1 MVYQVLSK
9 VYLYGMKTE
18 KTSLHRYFEN
28 IPDYRISRNKKHLL
42 SDVIILSILAVICGA
57 ESWNSIEE
65 FGKTK
70 IDFLRTF
77 LKLPNG
83 IPSHDT
89 IHRVFSNLRPKVFEE
104 LFVKWVEDIKDDSIK
119 KEVISIDGKCIR
131 GSKDSF
137 HRQSPIHMVSAW
149 ASENELVLGQ
159 IKVDKKSNEITAI
172 PQLLK
177 LLDIE
182 GSVITI
188 DAMGTQTHIAE
199 MIVENKADYI
209 LAVKANHLELLEQ
222 VQGRFGQQSPCS
234 VDCVMEK
241 GHGRIETRTC
251 EVITNLDFVDNR
263 IFWKGLKSI
272 VKITSSREI
281 NQKKT
286 TEVRYYMSSLEA
298 SSAEFNR
305 FIRQHWGIEN
315 KLHWSLDMVFD
326 EDRQRKRSKNAANN
340 FSYIRKIALNTLK
353 KDSSKGSLVTK
364 RLKAGWDNKFLLTLL
379 NII

>member
-1 MVYQVLSK
+1 
-9 VYLYGMKTE
+9 MKTE

-28 IPDYRISRNKKHLL
+28 IPDYRIARNKKHSLT
-42 SDVIILSILAVICGA
+42 DVIILSILAVICGA

-89 IHRVFSNLRPKVFEE
+89 INRVFSNLRPKIFEE
-104 LFVKWVEDIKDDSIK
+104 LFVKWVEEIKDDSIK

-137 HRQSPIHMVSAW
+137 HGQSPIHMVSAW
-149 ASENELVLGQ
+149 ASDNELVLGQ
-159 IKVDKKSNEITAI
+159 IKVDGKSNEITAI
-172 PQLLK
+172 PQLLR

-182 GSVITI
+182 GSIITI
-188 DAMGTQTHIAE
+188 DAIGTQTDIAE
-199 MIVENKADYI
+199 KIIEDKADYI
-209 LAVKANHLELLEQ
+209 LAVKGNQHDLLDQ
-222 VQGRFGQQSPCS
+222 IQGRFAQQSPCCS
-234 VDCVMEK
+234 DTVMEK

-251 EVITNLDFVDNR
+251 EVITKLDFVDDR
-263 IFWKGLKSI
+263 IFWKGLQSI
-272 VKITSSREI
+272 VKITSSRQI
-281 NQKKT
+281 NQKISK
-286 TEVRYYMSSLEA
+286 EVRYYISSLDA
-298 SSAEFNR
+298 SSTEFNK
-305 FIRQHWGIEN
+305 FIRQHWGVEN

-340 FSYIRKIALNTLK
+340 FSYIRKIALNALK
-353 KDSSKGSLVTK
+353 KDKSKGSLVTK
-364 RLKAGWDNKFLLTLL
+364 RLKAGWDNKFLLTLVNL
-379 NII
+379 I

>member
-1 MVYQVLSK
+1 PLLK
-9 VYLYGMKTE
+9 EYLYGMKTE

-28 IPDYRISRNKKHLL
+28 IPDYRIARNKKHSLT
-42 SDVIILSILAVICGA
+42 DVIILSILAVICGA

-89 IHRVFSNLRPKVFEE
+89 INRVFSNLRPKVFEE
-104 LFVKWVEDIKDDSIK
+104 LFVKWVEEIKDDSIK

-137 HRQSPIHMVSAW
+137 HKQSPIHMVSAW
-149 ASENELVLGQ
+149 ASDNELVLGQ
-159 IKVDKKSNEITAI
+159 IKVDEKSNEITAI
-172 PQLLK
+172 PQLLR

-182 GSVITI
+182 GSIITI
-188 DAMGTQTHIAE
+188 DAIGTQTDIAE
-199 MIVENKADYI
+199 KIIEDKADYI
-209 LAVKANHLELLEQ
+209 LAVKGNQHDLLDQ
-222 VQGRFGQQSPCS
+222 IQGRFAQQSPCCS
-234 VDCVMEK
+234 DTVMEK

-251 EVITNLDFVDNR
+251 EVITNLDFVDDR
-263 IFWKGLKSI
+263 VFWKGLQSI
-272 VKITSSREI
+272 VKITSSRQI
-281 NQKKT
+281 NQKISK
-286 TEVRYYMSSLEA
+286 EVRYYISSLDA
-298 SSAEFNR
+298 SSTEFNK
-305 FIRQHWGIEN
+305 FIRQHWGVEN

-340 FSYIRKIALNTLK
+340 FSYIRKIALNALK
-353 KDSSKGSLVTK
+353 KDKSKGSLVTK
-364 RLKAGWDNKFLLTLL
+364 RLKAGWDNKFLLTLVNL
-379 NII
+379 I